1 MHDHYHQ
8 HEAMMSKMAVFE
20 AFILVL
26 AATVAILYVC
36 AAVRSGR
43 RSKPWPPYRIV
54 FWLLGAACAA
64 AVFAGPLAERAHS
77 DFTAHMLGHLLLGM
91 LAPLLLAL
99 AAPMRLL
106 LRTLNV
112 RHARKLSHLLKSRVA
127 RFYSHPLTAS
137 TLNIG
142 GLAVLYTTPLFT
154 WMHEYFWLYVLVHV
168 HVFAAGYLFTISL
181 IYIDPVAH
189 RVPFKKRAIVL
200 ILALGGH
207 KVLSKWIYAH
217 PPAGVARAE
226 AESGAMLM
234 YYGGDVID
242 AALIALLCWQWY
254 RAARPGRAEL
264 AALPKG

>member
-1 MHDHYHQ
+1 MHDH
-8 HEAMMSKMAVFE
+8 EMSVAGLGGFE
-20 AFILVL
+20 TFIMLL
-26 AATVAILYVC
+26 TATAAILYVF
-36 AAVRSGR
+36 AAIRSGR
-43 RSKPWPPYRIV
+43 RSKPWPLYRTV
-54 FWLLGAACAA
+54 LWLLGVACAA
-64 AVFAGPLAERAHS
+64 AVFTGPLAERAHS

-99 AAPMRLL
+99 SAPMTLL

-112 RHARKLSHLLKSRVA
+112 RHARKLSRLLKSRVA

-137 TLNIG
+137 TLNVG
-142 GLAVLYTTPLFT
+142 GLAVLYATSLFT
-154 WMHEYFWLYVLVHV
+154 WMHEYFWLYILVHL

-181 IYIDPVAH
+181 VYIDPVAH
-189 RVPFKKRAIVL
+189 RVSFMTRAIIL

-207 KVLSKWIYAH
+207 KILSKWIYAH

-242 AALIALLCWQWY
+242 AALIVLLCWQWY
-254 RAARPGRAEL
+254 RAARPGSAEL